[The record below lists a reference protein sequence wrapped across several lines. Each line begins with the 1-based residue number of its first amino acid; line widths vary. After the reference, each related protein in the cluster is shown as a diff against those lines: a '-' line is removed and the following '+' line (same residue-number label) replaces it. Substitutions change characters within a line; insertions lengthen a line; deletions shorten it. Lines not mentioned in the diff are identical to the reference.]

1 MNVCSADKGKWK
13 FDSSRCSYFI
23 NLLLTNNAVV
33 KGATWGESP
42 RGSIGLQVSTTQE
55 CEYVCFDNLSIKRVH
70 ALIKLVNAFIM
81 SAERG
86 NPLNENNYI
95 TYTPLPLTTWLTRDK
110 VASNAGIKAEVFF
123 RLFFFY

>member
-1 MNVCSADKGKWK
+1 MAHRLRRVVENR
-13 FDSSRCSYFI
+13 FDSCRCSYFI

-55 CEYVCFDNLSIKRVH
+55 CEYVCIDNLGIKRVH
-70 ALIKLVNAFIM
+70 ALIKLVNAFFM
-81 SAERG
+81 SWEG
-86 NPLNENNYI
+86 NLPLKSI
-95 TYTPLPLTTWLTRDK
+95 TTTYTPLPLTTWLTRDK